1 MRKQTTAKKF
11 AFALLAGS
19 LGFLTVMQQP
29 AFAII
34 TDPSAYAKLQNM
46 RQSLIVRQNQLRKD
60 QDDIARDLDD
70 LKARNTDRQFDQ
82 SIDQLSRKLDDKYF
96 QLKQTQS
103 DLRDVERMM
112 I

>member
-1 MRKQTTAKKF
+1 MRQQTTAKKF

-19 LGFLTVMQQP
+19 LGLLTVLQQP

-34 TDPSAYAKLQNM
+34 TDPGAYAKLHTM
-46 RQSLIVRQNQLRKD
+46 RQTLILRQNQLRRD

-70 LKARNTDRQFDQ
+70 LKSRNTERQYDQ
-82 SIDQLSRKLDDKYF
+82 TIDQLSRKLDDKYF